1 MKVKKPAKV
10 RKPPTEKDVTLAKRL
25 GFLRQANRITLQSLA
40 DQHGTQRSNLSA
52 FVTSGGQIRNIA
64 YDKMDKILFDLG
76 MFPNGT
82 LRPVVH
88 VWEIDGDTVSSM
100 TDILVANDFQRA
112 LLMQSSS
119 GLGGFLVALV
129 TGNILVFA
137 CLDGNA
143 MEAAGSGLGGLAD
156 RVKAVSLSR
165 AGDSEIQEIWHKRD
179 NAPVIRKLLMS
190 LLEN

>member
-64 YDKMDKILFDLG
+64 YDKMDKILFELG
-76 MFPNGT
+76 MLPDGT
-82 LRPVVH
+82 LTPNLHRWQVEPDMVPQLA
-88 VWEIDGDTVSSM
+88 E
-100 TDILVANDFQRA
+100 ILVANDFQMAA
-112 LLMQSSS
+112 LMLLSS
-119 GLGGFLVALV
+119 GSAGFLVVRV

-137 CLDGNA
+137 SLDV
-143 MEAAGSGLGGLAD
+143 GSIDAVFEGLSKLAD
-156 RVKAVSLSR
+156 RVKKVTLDRS
-165 AGDSEIQEIWHKRD
+165 GDSAIQSMWMTEDDVRIE
-179 NAPVIRKLLMS
+179 KLLLS
-190 LLEN
+190 LLQG

>member
-64 YDKMDKILFDLG
+64 YDKVDKILFDLG
-76 MFPNGT
+76 MLPDGT
-82 LRPVVH
+82 LTPNLHRWQVEPEMVPL
-88 VWEIDGDTVSSM
+88 M
-100 TDILVANDFQRA
+100 TEILVANDFQAAA
-112 LLMQSSS
+112 LMLLSS
-119 GLGGFLVALV
+119 GSAAFLVVRV

-137 CLDGNA
+137 SLDVGSID
-143 MEAAGSGLGGLAD
+143 AAYEGLSTLAD
-156 RVKAVSLSR
+156 RVKKVTLDRS
-165 AGDSEIQEIWHKRD
+165 GDSAIQAMWMTEDDVRIE
-179 NAPVIRKLLMS
+179 KLLLS
-190 LLEN
+190 LLQG

>member
-76 MFPNGT
+76 MLPDGT
-82 LRPVVH
+82 LTPNLHRWQVEPDMVPQLA
-88 VWEIDGDTVSSM
+88 E
-100 TDILVANDFQRA
+100 ILVANDFQMAA
-112 LLMQSSS
+112 LMLLSS
-119 GLGGFLVALV
+119 GSAGFLVVRV

-137 CLDGNA
+137 SLDVSSIDA
-143 MEAAGSGLGGLAD
+143 VFEGLSKLAD
-156 RVKAVSLSR
+156 RVKKVTLDRS
-165 AGDSEIQEIWHKRD
+165 GDSAIQSMWMTEDDVRIE
-179 NAPVIRKLLMS
+179 KLLLS
-190 LLEN
+190 LLQG